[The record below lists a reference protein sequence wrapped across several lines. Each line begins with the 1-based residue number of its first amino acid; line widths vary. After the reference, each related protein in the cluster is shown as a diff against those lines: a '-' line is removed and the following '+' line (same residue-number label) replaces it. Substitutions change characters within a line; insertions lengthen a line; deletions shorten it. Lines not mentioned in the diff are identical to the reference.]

1 MQLHSARTRKYV
13 EAMVREGVAF
23 NYDAWLQR
31 VRAEEAYENGSALP
45 STPEKATQNVMCE
58 RSVVPQAFVSATKNT
73 APMLP
78 ARLGAPKPSKNGQT
92 KSAQAKLSDARVAE
106 GLLDVCAAWEGF
118 QSSRARDAVYRYLK
132 AVFVIVSTYK
142 GKKEKRRLLR
152 KAAKL
157 AGLDIDK
164 NTEAFAAVIRCTC
177 ENKLDNKTISKW
189 ARALRYA
196 AYRNRP
202 PRLLKSF
209 MKARGGINA
218 CAGLYSKVSR
228 DVTGKRK

>member
-1 MQLHSARTRKYV
+1 
-13 EAMVREGVAF
+13 MVREGVAF
-23 NYDAWLQR
+23 NYDEWLQR
-31 VRAEEAYENGSALP
+31 VRAEEAYEKASVPP
-45 STPEKATQNVMCE
+45 STPDKATQNITCE
-58 RSVVPQAFVSATKNT
+58 RSVVPQAFVSATRT
-73 APMLP
+73 TPMLL
-78 ARLGAPKPSKNGQT
+78 ARFGTPKPSRNGRT
-92 KSAQAKLSDARVAE
+92 KSALAKLSGVRVAE
-106 GLLDVCAAWEGF
+106 GLLNVCAAWEEY

-132 AVFVIVSTYK
+132 AVFLIVSTYK
-142 GKKEKRRLLR
+142 GKKEKQRLLR

-164 NTEAFAAVIRCTC
+164 NTDAFAAVIRCTC

-189 ARALRYA
+189 VRALRYA

-218 CAGLYSKVSR
+218 CASLYSKVLR
-228 DVTGKRK
+228 DVTGKGR